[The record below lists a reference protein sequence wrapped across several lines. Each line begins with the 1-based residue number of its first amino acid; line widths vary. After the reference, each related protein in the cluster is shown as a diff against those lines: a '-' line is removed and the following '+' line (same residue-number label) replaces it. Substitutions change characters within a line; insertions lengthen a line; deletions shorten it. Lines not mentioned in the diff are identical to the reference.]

1 MAKINGREYEFADV
15 SVIGAGRD
23 IIGLKGIEYTESQ
36 EKEASYGK
44 GNKPTSIQ
52 HGNKSYS
59 GTLTVK
65 QSEVEGLEDMSP
77 TGSILDISINIAV
90 CYGSLAKGE
99 PMRTDKLYG
108 VEFTEVPKSMKQGD
122 KEQEIA
128 LPFIYMDQESE

>member
-1 MAKINGREYEFADV
+1 MV
-15 SVIGAGRD
+15 GAGRD
-23 IIGLKGIEYTESQ
+23 ILGLRGIEYTESQ
-36 EKEASYGK
+36 EKELSYGK

-65 QSEVEGLEDMSP
+65 QSEVEGLEDLSA
-77 TGSILDISINIAV
+77 TGSILDLSINLTV
-90 CYGSLAKGE
+90 CYGNPSKGE

-108 VEFTEVPKSMKQGD
+108 VEFTEVPKGLKQGD

-128 LPFIYMDQESE
+128 LPFIYLDQESE